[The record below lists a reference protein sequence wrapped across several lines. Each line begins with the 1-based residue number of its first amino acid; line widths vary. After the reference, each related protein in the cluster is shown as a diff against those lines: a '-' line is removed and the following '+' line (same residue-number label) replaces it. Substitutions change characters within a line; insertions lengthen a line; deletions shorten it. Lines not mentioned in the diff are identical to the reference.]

1 MKIPKAAT
9 NMTREVVQDI
19 AWKEWRGGDQPFTL
33 DKGRGRI
40 FFALLAWASGRTL
53 FWFMPQMLI

>member
-1 MKIPKAAT
+1 
-9 NMTREVVQDI
+9 MTREVVQDI